1 MLSYANI
8 LIVDD
13 AKRSIG
19 HGKYGY
25 YISVNPSFLFSELII
40 KDVQEMGNTSNNIDN
55 NQVYSESNKNIT
67 NIIKNVKEHQEYS
80 CSNSECDFT
89 TNDES
94 FTFCKKCGAK
104 MIKKQS
110 MPLYKILR
118 NHSIKCLNL
127 SSRLVERLSGKFS
140 TVGEIYDADID
151 DIRMKY
157 IQDVRIEKIK
167 NAAIEYMAG

>member
-1 MLSYANI
+1 
-8 LIVDD
+8 
-13 AKRSIG
+13 
-19 HGKYGY
+19 
-25 YISVNPSFLFSELII
+25 
-40 KDVQEMGNTSNNIDN
+40 
-55 NQVYSESNKNIT
+55 
-67 NIIKNVKEHQEYS
+67 
-80 CSNSECDFT
+80 
-89 TNDES
+89 
-94 FTFCKKCGAK
+94 
-104 MIKKQS
+104 